1 MKKSKKVVFLVA
13 CFLSEALLLLYR
25 VVYTRGYNKG
35 YKDGFE
41 SECDCKEA
49 IEHLNATLKAMD
61 EDCNNSN

>member
-13 CFLSEALLLLYR
+13 CFLSEALLYR

-41 SECDCKEA
+41 SERDCTEA

-61 EDCNNSN
+61 EDCNDSN